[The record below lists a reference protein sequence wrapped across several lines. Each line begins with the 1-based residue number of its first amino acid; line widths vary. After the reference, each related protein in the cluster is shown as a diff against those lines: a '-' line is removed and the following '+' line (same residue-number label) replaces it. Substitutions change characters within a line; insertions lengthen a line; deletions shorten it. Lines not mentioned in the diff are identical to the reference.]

1 VKPMTKKINTRGMN
15 IDQALA
21 LIGKEIDEV
30 FEEKEEQF
38 RIDTEDA
45 GFSTDDVN
53 ELIESRRA
61 EKLQWRKN
69 ALAEM
74 RRLLSGGERL
84 NS

>member
-1 VKPMTKKINTRGMN
+1 MTDVKRYNVRGMN

-21 LIGKEIDEV
+21 LIGKEIDDI

-45 GFSTDDVN
+45 GFPADEVN
-53 ELIESRRA
+53 DLIESRRA
-61 EKLQWRKN
+61 EKSQWRKD

>member
-1 VKPMTKKINTRGMN
+1 MKKLNMRGKN
-15 IDQALA
+15 IDEALA

-38 RIDTEDA
+38 RIDTQDA
-45 GFSTDDVN
+45 GYSAEDIND
-53 ELIESRRA
+53 LIESRRA
-61 EKLQWRKN
+61 EKLQWRKD

-74 RRLLSGGERL
+74 RRLLSGGEHL